1 MAFEPLI
8 REIDTKILKN
18 LGTVKTQANLML
30 VTNNDVKISRVLSV
44 SALPCVENIIA
55 NQGTVTIEGKVC
67 SQALV
72 LTTEGEYVSLSGTG
86 NFNAVYNSQNITA
99 ESKILG
105 YAKNIGTENII
116 ATENSINF
124 NSVIEVPLLI
134 VQNQTIQYIE
144 NASTAEQKVGTVN
157 YSDLVNVS
165 SEGFE
170 INSEIE
176 LPTSVSKV
184 ICTETN
190 GVLKDVV
197 AGNEMVTL
205 KGDIFITLVYMTNDE
220 VPKLRSQ
227 IYTQEFTQEM
237 LLTGVTPENQV
248 SANISICCSSFEL
261 QGELNSAKG
270 VILLKTNF
278 KSFITAQT
286 KKVLDVVEDAFCPRY
301 ELKLGHSSFNCENI
315 VCKKYVTDKVD
326 GNISLDEDAPRI
338 DKVIATTAISAT
350 VTDAKIVDDNIVVS
364 GNVFANVIYLLDDE
378 GHTTQSI
385 QVELPFETIVSCD
398 NVQADD
404 EILISIAVKDIEAR
418 NKRSKEIDVLAE
430 IGLCIIVTNFSNE
443 ATLSSIELGE
453 KRKENESAMGVYVIN
468 EANEVWDIAKY
479 LLVSPDLI
487 YKQNPEITFPITSP
501 TQILIY
507 RQRFSE

>member
-30 VTNNDVKISRVLSV
+30 VTTNDVKISRVLSV

-205 KGDIFITLVYMTNDE
+205 KGDIFVTLVYMTNDE

-227 IYTQEFTQEM
+227 IQKPEPQQVTQ
-237 LLTGVTPENQV
+237 
-248 SANISICCSSFEL
+248 L
-261 QGELNSAKG
+261 Q
-270 VILLKTNF
+270 
-278 KSFITAQT
+278 
-286 KKVLDVVEDAFCPRY
+286 
-301 ELKLGHSSFNCENI
+301 
-315 VCKKYVTDKVD
+315 
-326 GNISLDEDAPRI
+326 
-338 DKVIATTAISAT
+338 
-350 VTDAKIVDDNIVVS
+350 
-364 GNVFANVIYLLDDE
+364 
-378 GHTTQSI
+378 
-385 QVELPFETIVSCD
+385 
-398 NVQADD
+398 
-404 EILISIAVKDIEAR
+404 
-418 NKRSKEIDVLAE
+418 KRS
-430 IGLCIIVTNFSNE
+430 SN
-443 ATLSSIELGE
+443 SQ
-453 KRKENESAMGVYVIN
+453 
-468 EANEVWDIAKY
+468 
-479 LLVSPDLI
+479 P
-487 YKQNPEITFPITSP
+487 
-501 TQILIY
+501 
-507 RQRFSE
+507 